1 MTQAL
6 KKLHSVV
13 QGSKNAVILI
23 YGNPDPDGLA
33 SAWALKEIFSSW
45 GILSQIGYTGEVGR
59 LQNSAM
65 IQALKI
71 PAQSF
76 QRSWLDHHDLLATVD
91 AQPLFFKEM
100 ALPSFQVVID
110 HHPRKVDRTTPFV
123 DIRPK
128 CLATASI
135 MTEYLHAADLTL
147 SKKMATALLYGIIT
161 DSRGQRKSASSTDLD
176 ALAELE
182 KIADRNLL
190 RRIEF
195 SQYSLADLEYF
206 SIALLR
212 LRHAGNV
219 LYSHIGSVP
228 YTDVCVQVADFLIH
242 VKEATW
248 ALVTGVVKNKLV
260 VVFRCDGYKK
270 NAGKVAAKTFGMLGS
285 AGGHATMGRAE
296 ISPQGLPKEITLMQ
310 NEKLQEFVVG
320 ALARSD
326 PAFRPLQQQLKNI
339 FRHEDP

>member
-1 MTQAL
+1 MTQTL
-6 KKLHSVV
+6 KKLYSIV
-13 QGSKNAVILI
+13 QGSKNAIILL

-59 LQNSAM
+59 LQNAAM
-65 IQALKI
+65 IQSLKI

-76 QRSWLDHHDLLATVD
+76 QKEWLAHHQILATVD
-91 AQPLFFKEM
+91 AQPLFFKGM
-100 ALPSFQVVID
+100 DLPPFQVVID
-110 HHPRKVDRTTPFV
+110 HHPGKVERTTPFV

-135 MTEYLHAADLTL
+135 LTEYLRASDLTI

-161 DSRGQRKSASSTDLD
+161 DSRGQRKSASSTDLE
-176 ALAELE
+176 ALGQLE

-219 LYSHIGSVP
+219 LYSHIGSTP

-260 VVFRCDGYKK
+260 IVFRCDGYKK
-270 NAGKVAAKTFGMLGS
+270 HAGKVAAQTFGALGS
-285 AGGHATMGRAE
+285 AGGHTTMGRAE
-296 ISPQGLPKEITLMQ
+296 ISSQNLPKEINLTQ

-320 ALARSD
+320 ALAKND
-326 PAFRPLQQQLKNI
+326 PAFRPLQRQLKNMNNQ
-339 FRHEDP
+339 